1 MKYIHKK
8 LWLESQEDREWFH
21 YIKDISSKE
30 AFPIERLLAF
40 WFEEEKNNRPEKWED
55 LIEISWYHINNLSWI
70 KQTSWNT
77 KAIKVWDI
85 FLTREQA
92 EWALALAQI
101 TQLLWPN
108 WYDVPEG
115 AKIWYD
121 IKWVRYWFPSQI
133 LPRIKIL
140 SFDTEEKRDHFVK
153 HHQDLIYKV
162 KVFYII

>member
-8 LWLESQEDREWFH
+8 LWRSANLNERWLYDIMGTGMMFNLN
-21 YIKDISSKE
+21 KDN
-30 AFPIERLLAF
+30 LLAL
-40 WFEEEKNNRPEKWED
+40 WFEGEEKRPKKWED
-55 LIEISWYHINNLSWI
+55 LWSVEWYHINNLSWI
-70 KQTSWNT
+70 KQISWHT
-77 KAIKVWDI
+77 KAIKVGDI
-85 FLTREQA
+85 FLTKAQA
-92 EWALALAQI
+92 EWSLALAQI

-108 WYDVPEG
+108 WYDVPEE

-153 HHQDLIYKV
+153 HHQDLIDEV
-162 KVFYII
+162 KVFYIL